1 MKLKMKKMKLKTGK
15 KKLDEKTKCII
26 ANKYKY
32 NLQQYEKVRSFAN
45 SIYNGKISMDEDDID
60 QNSLL
65 DGLTDFIDRF
75 RPKSKNSRR

>member
-1 MKLKMKKMKLKTGK
+1 MKLKTGK

-65 DGLTDFIDRF
+65 DGLTDFNDRF
-75 RPKSKNSRR
+75 RPKS

>member
-1 MKLKMKKMKLKTGK
+1 MKLKTGK

-65 DGLTDFIDRF
+65 DGLTDFNDRF
-75 RPKSKNSRR
+75 RPKSKISRR

>member
-1 MKLKMKKMKLKTGK
+1 MKKMKLKTGK

-65 DGLTDFIDRF
+65 DGLTDFNYRF